1 MNPTTCDLSDACD
14 LLRIPACRTG
24 AILPVWPGCPPVFG
38 RIGTVTLAPRP
49 GAPLRGL
56 IELISTTEAELLLVD
71 LQGRTD
77 LQSWGTV
84 LATVARR
91 YGLTGAI
98 VNGATRDVTGLAQMS
113 FPTFARGVAPA
124 TNNGRLEIVG
134 ANRPVTVDG
143 DVVEAGWIAAADA
156 NGVVFFPPE
165 HAEAVLAE
173 AQRLVGDENE
183 RLAAIQ
189 AGADPLATLLSDRAG
204 SG

>member
-24 AILPVWPGCPPVFG
+24 AILPVWPECPPVFG
-38 RIGTVTLAPRP
+38 RIGTVTLAPRA

-56 IELISTTEAELLLVD
+56 IELISTSEAELLLVD
-71 LQGRTD
+71 LGGRTD

-98 VNGATRDVTGLAQMS
+98 VNGATRDVTGLAEMS

-124 TNNGRLEIVG
+124 TSNGRLEIVG
-134 ANRPVTVDG
+134 VNQPVTVDG
-143 DVVEAGWIAAADA
+143 NVVEAGWIAAADP
-156 NGVVFFPPE
+156 NGVLFFPPE

-173 AQRLVGDENE
+173 AQRLLRDETE
-183 RLAAIQ
+183 RLDAIQ
-189 AGADPLATLLSDRAG
+189 KGADPIAVLLSDRAG

>member
-1 MNPTTCDLSDACD
+1 M
-14 LLRIPACRTG
+14 
-24 AILPVWPGCPPVFG
+24 WPECPPVFG
-38 RIGTVTLAPRP
+38 RIATVTLAPRA

-56 IELISTTEAELLLVD
+56 IEMISATEAELLLVD
-71 LQGRTD
+71 LGGRTD

-91 YGLTGAI
+91 YGLTGTI

-124 TNNGRLEIVG
+124 TSNGRLELVG
-134 ANRPVTVDG
+134 VNRPVTVDG

-156 NGVVFFPPE
+156 NGAVFFPPE

-173 AQRLVGDENE
+173 ARRLVGDENE

-189 AGADPLATLLSDRAG
+189 AGADPIATLLGDQTG

>member
-24 AILPVWPGCPPVFG
+24 AILPVWPECPPVFG

-56 IELISTTEAELLLVD
+56 IELISTTEAELLRVA

-84 LATVARR
+84 LATVARH

-98 VNGATRDVTGLAQMS
+98 VNGATRDVTGLAAMS
-113 FPTFARGVAPA
+113 FPTFAPGVAPA
-124 TNNGRLEIVG
+124 TNNGRLEIGG

-143 DVVEAGWIAAADA
+143 DVVETGWIAAAYA
-156 NGVVFFPPE
+156 N
-165 HAEAVLAE
+165 
-173 AQRLVGDENE
+173 
-183 RLAAIQ
+183 
-189 AGADPLATLLSDRAG
+189 
-204 SG
+204 

>member
-1 MNPTTCDLSDACD
+1 
-14 LLRIPACRTG
+14 
-24 AILPVWPGCPPVFG
+24 
-38 RIGTVTLAPRP
+38 
-49 GAPLRGL
+49 L

-84 LATVARR
+84 LATVARH

-98 VNGATRDVTGLAQMS
+98 VNGATRDVTGLAAMS

-124 TNNGRLEIVG
+124 TSNGRLEIVV

-143 DVVEAGWIAAADA
+143 DVVETGWIAAADA
-156 NGVVFFPPE
+156 NGIVFFPPE

-173 AQRLVGDENE
+173 ARRLLRDETE
-183 RLAAIQ
+183 RLDAIQ
-189 AGADPLATLLSDRAG
+189 KGAEPIAALLSDRAG